1 WCRRNPWLAGAISAA
16 AAALVAVAVLS
27 VLYAVGQARA
37 AARIAHLAAGLE
49 TEGRR
54 TKAEA
59 ERVTR
64 ALVESNRRLAILN
77 FERGQAACERGELG
91 PGLIW
96 TVESLRAATEAGDP
110 TWQRVARTNL
120 SAWLH
125 DSPELKAVLSHDG
138 RVHAVAFS
146 PDGKT
151 ILTGSTD

>member
-1 WCRRNPWLAGAISAA
+1 
-16 AAALVAVAVLS
+16 
-27 VLYAVGQARA
+27 
-37 AARIAHLAAGLE
+37 

-77 FERGQAACERGELG
+77 FERGQAASERGELG

-110 TWQRVARTNL
+110 AWQRLARTNL
-120 SAWLH
+120 PAWVH
-125 DSPELKAVLSHDG
+125 DNPELKAVFSHEG
-138 RVHAVAFS
+138 RVHTVAFS

-151 ILTGSTD
+151 ILTGSWDQTARLWDAASGRALGEPLRHHNRVVSVAFSPDSKAVLTGSTDGTARLW